1 MRVREFMSAKLYLLA
16 LSVLISVSFAACS
29 DDDDSRNDNG
39 SKIDLPD
46 SRVFIL
52 NEGTQ
57 GENNAGIAFYDPTN
71 SMKPISDIFSKQ
83 NSAKLGDVGQ
93 NIIVYN
99 NNMYVSVVGSNYI
112 TKLNAAGVE
121 QAHQLFSSDKDLSGG
136 IRYLTAKDDY
146 IYASFW
152 GGVVAKIN
160 AKTLAVE
167 SKITKLGNNLEGV
180 TICNNELY
188 VANSY
193 KNENN
198 KFIYLTDVFVIDL
211 SNFKLKKT
219 VTVAQNPNQLVEAG
233 GKVFVVSWDF
243 SSQNGYIVQEID
255 PNKDYQVT
263 KIGYA
268 NKIAA
273 NGDLL
278 YFINSLTDWSTNPYV
293 TTNTFRTY
301 NIKTNTLNATSF
313 LKNAPEE
320 LSNTSTHMID
330 INRDNGDIYIGTTFF
345 SKANGN
351 IYRFKKDG
359 TFVEKFDC
367 GGQGPSDVVFIN
379 Y

>member
-1 MRVREFMSAKLYLLA
+1 M
-16 LSVLISVSFAACS
+16 
-29 DDDDSRNDNG
+29 
-39 SKIDLPD
+39 PD

-52 NEGTQ
+52 NEGTKGQ
-57 GENNAGIAFYDPTN
+57 NNAGIAFYDPTN
-71 SMKPISDIFSKQ
+71 SMKPIGDIFSKQ
-83 NSAKLGDVGQ
+83 NSAKLGDVAQ

-99 NNMYVSVVGSNYI
+99 NNMYVSVFGSNYI

-136 IRYLTAKDDY
+136 IRYLAAKDGY
-146 IYASFW
+146 IYASFY

-219 VTVAQNPNQLVEAG
+219 VTVAKNPNQLVEAG

-243 SSQNGYIVQEID
+243 SSQDGYIVQEID

-268 NKIAA
+268 SKIAA

-278 YFINSLTDWSTNPYV
+278 YFINS
-293 TTNTFRTY
+293 NTIWETQ
-301 NIKTNTLNATSF
+301 I
-313 LKNAPEE
+313 
-320 LSNTSTHMID
+320 
-330 INRDNGDIYIGTTFF
+330 
-345 SKANGN
+345 
-351 IYRFKKDG
+351 
-359 TFVEKFDC
+359 
-367 GGQGPSDVVFIN
+367 
-379 Y
+379 